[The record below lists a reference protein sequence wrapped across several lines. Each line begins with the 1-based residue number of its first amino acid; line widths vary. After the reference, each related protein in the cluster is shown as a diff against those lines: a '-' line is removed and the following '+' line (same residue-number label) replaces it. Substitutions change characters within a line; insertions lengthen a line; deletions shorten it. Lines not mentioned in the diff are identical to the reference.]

1 MQNTREKRA
10 ENFLVS
16 IWNHYDS
23 CADYLDGITDTR
35 IFGGNI
41 MEQKDIQA
49 EKQLI
54 QTWKS
59 IMFLSWFTSIVGIGC
74 WIQAGNEIIVG
85 NMNKGVIWLIYGM
98 VHIIVACFG
107 IRFSKRKNEKLQDSK
122 YIVRR
127 KKGICI
133 LGIVTYC
140 VTVCVFLLTLI
151 FLEMSYIAFIYMACC
166 TSCLLIIS
174 FFWFSMYREQ
184 KIIVREKEIVI
195 CNFFGKRRMIDRQE
209 IGQITSD
216 QNHVRYGFMNK
227 QNQQLFAVSVNMVDA
242 VAFIQDTLD
251 DLEKR

>member
-59 IMFLSWFTSIVGIGC
+59 IMLLSWFTSIVGIGC
-74 WIQAGNEIIVG
+74 WIQAGN
-85 NMNKGVIWLIYGM
+85 
-98 VHIIVACFG
+98 
-107 IRFSKRKNEKLQDSK
+107 KRKNEKLQDSK

-209 IGQITSD
+209 IGQIISD

-227 QNQQLFAVSVNMVDA
+227 QN
-242 VAFIQDTLD
+242 
-251 DLEKR
+251 

>member
-59 IMFLSWFTSIVGIGC
+59 IMLLSWFTSIVGIGC

-151 FLEMSYIAFIYMACC
+151 F
-166 TSCLLIIS
+166 
-174 FFWFSMYREQ
+174 
-184 KIIVREKEIVI
+184 
-195 CNFFGKRRMIDRQE
+195 
-209 IGQITSD
+209 
-216 QNHVRYGFMNK
+216 
-227 QNQQLFAVSVNMVDA
+227 
-242 VAFIQDTLD
+242 
-251 DLEKR
+251 